1 MVNDHFRMWMGALSI
16 VAILLVVATGFCLF
30 DTDGDDHGA
39 AGLDLCLGMIAAAF
53 GALLLVD
60 LHDAGRSPVLRRWTP
75 TPVTIPVLD
84 PPPWSSLSV

>member
-1 MVNDHFRMWMGALSI
+1 MWMEALSI
-16 VAILLVVATGFCLF
+16 VAVVLVVATGFCLF
-30 DTDGDDHGA
+30 DTDTDDHGA

-60 LHDAGRSPVLRRWTP
+60 LYDAGRSPALRRWTP

-84 PPPWSSLSV
+84 PPPWSPLSV